1 MSEQVRFRRRT
12 AWESADL
19 GLRMVALRPFFYF
32 FLQFCFLLPIY
43 ALISLPFYN
52 NPTWVLFI
60 LWWLKPAFEAGLVL
74 ALSKQVFGQPLQFSG
89 CLKDAWRSIWR
100 YRIIGDLLWRRFS
113 LRRAVILPVTVLE
126 KVKGK
131 EHAKRRREIG
141 YKTAA
146 QSGWLTFF
154 GAHFES
160 ILLYGLMLLLGWL
173 FFSPNAHFDVEP
185 DGLFDSL
192 SEIGNYFFITQTHW
206 SWHLVNLFYVII
218 LSFWTP
224 FFVAAN
230 FSIYLQARSDNEA
243 WDIRLSFRQI
253 AKRMGRV
260 SACVLAVF
268 LFSGSLSNMAYAET
282 PPNKQQVEQTRK
294 ETIGSKPF
302 VHIDTRKNFQ
312 PPDINIKDKP
322 KKSKDLPDFS
332 WILFAKSLLW
342 AIGIA
347 ILGVVLYLLW
357 RYVFPQMVDNQNKTQ
372 KTPERVLGL
381 DIRKE
386 SLPENPAAAALNLF
400 NTDPRAALSLLYRA
414 VLAHLVHREKLVLRD
429 SMTEQEILNLVEKQ
443 RPAAA
448 MPVEKITRSW
458 IFTAYAHILPDRA
471 TMDDLCQ
478 HYAALSFRQPER
490 NGGRNE

>member
-1 MSEQVRFRRRT
+1 MSGQVRFRRRS

-19 GLRMVALRPFFYF
+19 GVSMVARRPFFYF

-74 ALSKQVFGQPLQFSG
+74 ALSKQVFGEPLQFSG

-100 YRIIGDLLWRRFS
+100 YRLMGDLLWRRFS

-131 EHAKRRREIG
+131 EHTKRRREIG

-160 ILLYGLMLLLGWL
+160 ILLYGFLLALGWL
-173 FFSPNAHFDVEP
+173 FFSPNAHFEVDP
-185 DGLFDSL
+185 DGLFDNL

-206 SWHLVNLFYVII
+206 SWHIVNFLYLVI
-218 LSFWTP
+218 LAFWTP

-230 FSIYLQARSDNEA
+230 FSIYLQARTENEA
-243 WDIRLSFRQI
+243 WDIRLSFRQL
-253 AKRMGRV
+253 AKRLGKV
-260 SACVLAVF
+260 SVLVLTLF
-268 LFSGSLSNMAYAET
+268 LFSGSPSNTAYAET
-282 PPNKQQVEQTRK
+282 PPDKQQVEQVRK
-294 ETIGSKPF
+294 ETIGTKPF
-302 VHIDTRKNFQ
+302 VHLDTRKNWHK
-312 PPDINIKDKP
+312 NDKQS
-322 KKSKDLPDFS
+322 KSKKENKNKALPSFS
-332 WILFAKSLLW
+332 WVLFAKSLMW

-347 ILGVVLYLLW
+347 LVGVVLYLLW
-357 RYVFPQMVDNQNKTQ
+357 RYVFPQMQDSKDKNKQ
-372 KTPERVLGL
+372 KTPEKIFGL
-381 DIRKE
+381 DIRE
-386 SLPENPAAAALNLF
+386 DRLPENPAAAALNLF
-400 NTDPRAALSLLYRA
+400 DTDPRAALSLLYRA
-414 VLAHLVHREKLVLRD
+414 VLAHLVHREKLVLNS
-429 SMTEQEILNLVEKQ
+429 SMTEQEVLNLVTKQ
-443 RPAAA
+443 RPNVA
-448 MPVEKITRSW
+448 MLVEKITRSW

-478 HYAALSFRQPER
+478 NYAALSFRQPEL
-490 NGGRNE
+490 GEMQ

>member
-1 MSEQVRFRRRT
+1 MSEEVRFRRRS

-19 GLRMVALRPFFYF
+19 GLRMVARRPFFYF
-32 FLQFCFLLPIY
+32 ALHFFTLLPIY

-89 CLKDAWRSIWR
+89 CLKDAWKNMWR
-100 YRIIGDLLWRRFS
+100 YRIVGDLLWRRFS
-113 LRRAVILPVTVLE
+113 LRRAVVLPVTVLE
-126 KVKGK
+126 KVKGSQ
-131 EHAKRRREIG
+131 HAQRRREIG

-173 FFSPNAHFDVEP
+173 FFSPNAHFDVDP
-185 DGLFDSL
+185 DGLFDNL

-206 SWHLVNLFYVII
+206 SWHIVNFLYVLI

-253 AKRMGRV
+253 AKRMGRTA
-260 SACVLAVF
+260 ACVLAVF
-268 LFSGSLSNMAYAET
+268 LFSGSLSNTAYAET

-294 ETIGSKPF
+294 ETTGNKPF
-302 VHIDTRKNFQ
+302 VHIDTRKNFE
-312 PPDINIKDKP
+312 PPEIDKKTKP
-322 KKSKDLPDFS
+322 KKDLPNFS
-332 WILFAKSLLW
+332 WNVFAKSLLW
-342 AIGIA
+342 AIGI
-347 ILGVVLYLLW
+347 LLVGVVLYLLW
-357 RYVFPQMVDNQNKTQ
+357 RYVFPQVTDNKNKTH

-400 NTDPRAALSLLYRA
+400 DTNPREALSLLYRA
-414 VLAHLVHREKLVLRD
+414 ILAHLVHREKLVLRD

-443 RPAAA
+443 RPNAVL
-448 MPVEKITRSW
+448 PIEKITKAW
-458 IFTAYAHILPDRA
+458 IWAAYAHILPDRT
-471 TMDDLCQ
+471 TMEDLCQ
-478 HYAALSFRQPER
+478 HYAALSFRQPE
-490 NGGRNE
+490 NMGGRNE